1 MARITGLTLSVV
13 LALLSSQPFGRPSL
27 AGRVLGRQ
35 LGVLTCTAT
44 AATVVDRVGGSG
56 YEIRNGLGDGG
67 DHVIPEFQ
75 ILRLIFLLKT
85 ETLFLGLVGP
95 AEILDFLHYVKHNLL
110 RASVTLVGGFV
121 FAHISPSHVG
131 SAVGGKGHTVGHL
144 LSPAFGVES
153 GVVPGLLA
161 GIHVNPPLLM
171 V

>member
-1 MARITGLTLSVV
+1 
-13 LALLSSQPFGRPSL
+13 LA
-27 AGRVLGRQ
+27 
-35 LGVLTCTAT
+35 CTAT

-56 YEIRNGLGDGG
+56 YEIRNGLGDRR
-67 DHVIPEFQ
+67 DHVILEFQ
-75 ILRLIFLLKT
+75 ILRLVLLLKT
-85 ETLFLGLVGP
+85 EPLFLGLVSP

-131 SAVGGKGHTVGHL
+131 SAVGGKGHAVRHL
-144 LSPAFGVES
+144 LAPAFGVES
-153 GVVPGLLA
+153 GVVPGLLT